1 MELIL
6 TAIKQEPT
14 PEVLNYSFKDKNS
27 LYALRNSPRPSSLT
41 HRTGKDTLLF
51 EADQIIVDF
60 MSLPSQGHLDGHFLF
75 IIRCLYNHGAPIIFF
90 GRNGTFL

>member
-1 MELIL
+1 MERIL
-6 TAIKQEPT
+6 TAIKQESNPK
-14 PEVLNYSFKDKNS
+14 VLNYSLKDKNS

-41 HRTGKDTLLF
+41 HRTEKDILLF
-51 EADQIIVDF
+51 EAYQIILDF
-60 MSLPSQGHLDGHFLF
+60 MSLISQPYLDGHFLF